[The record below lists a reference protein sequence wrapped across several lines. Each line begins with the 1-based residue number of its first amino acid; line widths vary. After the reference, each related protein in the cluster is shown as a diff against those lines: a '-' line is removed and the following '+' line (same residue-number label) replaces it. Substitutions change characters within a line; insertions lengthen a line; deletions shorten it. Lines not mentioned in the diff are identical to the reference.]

1 MIATIIMVIIFLG
14 FAAMIT
20 YNVMSFNHNIS
31 ISNEINIM
39 DNELKII
46 KQKLIADAK
55 PIAGSGEYSLPYGT
69 TSVTN
74 HNLPTHLS
82 LAQANVKGYDFLYCP
97 YGVVDSTIKD
107 KTVNQND
114 GGSYNVKNIEVNGV
128 EYTAYSDAPVS
139 FSGSPEV
146 SAFII
151 SKFED
156 INFNCSDILY
166 DNNAAT
172 YYSTDVKVVTITKDE
187 INDYFKLNDL
197 SGVTEELIVNNLNIT
212 ETLSVLENDE
222 SNKSY
227 EITLSENIALDRN
240 FNIKKDLNK
249 KNTIHFELGDYYL
262 IGDYTFSVDNVNL
275 SIHGNNNS
283 TPSETLTSFEI
294 INSSIG
300 IDNATIGGLKL
311 VNSKATLNNFHTH
324 SSSSQETFN
333 AVGSKIFTS
342 GFSDISKNSIGS
354 HDIVTLKDSQFTN
367 ESGVLTIRGKNGTP
381 SYGISLYNSYFS
393 NYGTLDFSYTG
404 SIPTNDIF
412 IGNTSV
418 AYINGGSINLS
429 GKNSD
434 SGIFVSG
441 GTLSSEGTVS
451 NINIK
456 TSTVNHIIAIEG
468 GSMIVDSLNVGANGN
483 RSQNETISEEIFLNN
498 EVGIN
503 LIKGDNVN
511 IYGDINACWV
521 GETFK
526 NKDGTVKLDLTNSG
540 SNRTNN
546 ISNWD
551 CLQ

>member
-31 ISNEINIM
+31 VSSEINIM

-46 KQKLIADAK
+46 KQKLIVDAK
-55 PIAGSGEYSLPYGT
+55 PIAGSGEYALPYGT
-69 TSVTN
+69 TSATN

-82 LAQANVKGYDFLYCP
+82 LAQTNVKGYDFLYCP

-114 GGSYNVKNIEVNGV
+114 GSSYNVKNIDVNGV

-146 SAFII
+146 SAFIV
-151 SKFED
+151 SKFENM
-156 INFNCSDILY
+156 NFNCSDILY
-166 DNNAAT
+166 DTNAAT

-197 SGVTEELIVNNLNIT
+197 SGVTEELSVNNLNIT

-227 EITLSENIALDRN
+227 EITLSEDVALDRT

-249 KNTIHFELGDYYL
+249 KNTIHFELGNYHL
-262 IGDYTFSVDNVNL
+262 TGDYTFSVENANL
-275 SIHGNNNS
+275 SIQGNNNS
-283 TPSETLTSFEI
+283 TPSETLAKIEVVNSL
-294 INSSIG
+294 INV
-300 IDNATIGGLKL
+300 DNATIGGLEL
-311 VNSKATLNNFHTH
+311 VNATANLSDFHIH
-324 SSSSQETFN
+324 SGDSQKTFN
-333 AVGSKIFTS
+333 AIGSKIFTS
-342 GFSDISKNSIGS
+342 GFSDISKDSNGS
-354 HDIVTLKDSQFTN
+354 HDVVTLKDSQFTN
-367 ESGVLTIRGKNGTP
+367 ESGVLTIRGKNGSP
-381 SYGISLYNSYFS
+381 NYGVALYNSNLS

-404 SIPTNDIF
+404 GIPTNDFF

-418 AYINGGSINLS
+418 VYVNGGTVNLS

-434 SGIFVSG
+434 SGIFISG
-441 GTLSSEGTVS
+441 GTLSSEGSTS

-456 TSTVNHIIAIEG
+456 ASNVDHIIAIEG

-483 RSQNETISEEIFLNN
+483 RSKNETISEETFSNN

-511 IYGDINACWV
+511 IYGEINACWT
-521 GETFK
+521 GDTFK
-526 NKDGTVKLDLTNSG
+526 NKDGSIKLDLTNSG
-540 SNRTNN
+540 SDRTNN

>member
-1 MIATIIMVIIFLG
+1 MIATIIMVIMFLG

-20 YNVMSFNHNIS
+20 FNVMSFNHNIS
-31 ISNEINIM
+31 VSSEINIM

-46 KQKLIADAK
+46 KQKLIVDAK
-55 PIAGSGEYSLPYGT
+55 PIAGSDEYALPYGT
-69 TSVTN
+69 TSTTN

-82 LAQANVKGYDFLYCP
+82 LAQTNFKGYDFLYCP

-107 KTVNQND
+107 KTVNQNN
-114 GGSYNVKNIEVNGV
+114 GGSYNVKNIDVNGV

-146 SAFII
+146 NAFIV

-156 INFNCSDILY
+156 IDFNCSDILY
-166 DNNAAT
+166 DTNAAT
-172 YYSTDVKVVTITKDE
+172 YYSKEVKVVTITKDE

-197 SGVTEELIVNNLNIT
+197 SGVKEELSVNNLNIT

-227 EITLSENIALDRN
+227 EITLSENVSLDRT

-249 KNTIHFELGDYYL
+249 KNTIHFELGNYHL
-262 IGDYTFSVDNVNL
+262 TGDHTFSVENANL
-275 SIHGNNNS
+275 SIQGNNNN
-283 TPSETLTSFEI
+283 TPSETLAKI
-294 INSSIG
+294 KVINSLIN
-300 IDNATIGGLKL
+300 IDNATIGGLEL
-311 VNSKATLNNFHTH
+311 VNATAKLSDFNIH
-324 SSSSQETFN
+324 SGDSQKTFN
-333 AVGSKIFTS
+333 AIGSKIFTS
-342 GFSDISKNSIGS
+342 GFSDISKDSNGS
-354 HDIVTLKDSQFTN
+354 HDVVTLKDSKFTN
-367 ESGVLTIRGKNGTP
+367 ESGVLTIRGKNGSP
-381 SYGISLYNSYFS
+381 NYGVALYNSNLS
-393 NYGTLDFSYTG
+393 NYGTLDFTYTG
-404 SIPTNDIF
+404 GIPTNDIF

-418 AYINGGSINLS
+418 VYVNGGTVNLS

-441 GTLSSEGTVS
+441 GTLSSEGSIS

-456 TSTVNHIIAIEG
+456 ASNVDHIIAIEG
-468 GSMIVDSLNVGANGN
+468 GSMIVDSLNVGSNGN
-483 RSQNETISEEIFLNN
+483 RSKKETISEETFSNN

-511 IYGDINACWV
+511 IYGEINTCWT
-521 GETFK
+521 GDTFK
-526 NKDGTVKLDLTNSG
+526 NKDGSIKLELTNSG
-540 SNRTNN
+540 SDRTNN